1 MGCCSAIHPPILVSV
16 IAMAGSI
23 GNAPAKE
30 TSSLQERALDLIGS
44 RSSGIFQSELRRLL
58 DIESSKCSKVVS
70 KLESRGLIRRER
82 VPASRSFL
90 INLTRKSI
98 KSASCRL
105 VDSYLTEIYLLYLI
119 RNIC

>member
-1 MGCCSAIHPPILVSV
+1 MGCSAIHPPILVSV

-30 TSSLQERALDLIGS
+30 TPSLQERALDLIGS